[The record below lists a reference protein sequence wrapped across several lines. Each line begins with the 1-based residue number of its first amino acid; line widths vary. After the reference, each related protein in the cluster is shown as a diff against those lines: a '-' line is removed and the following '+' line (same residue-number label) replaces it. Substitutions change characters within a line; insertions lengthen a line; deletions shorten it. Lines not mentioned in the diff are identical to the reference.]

1 MESKYPAPSTPEENV
16 FDLAAEMRALS
27 GATISE
33 SKMAGV
39 NPCSA
44 GHGPKETASAPQ
56 AGKAGACKGADEPE
70 YLSRWDECEEACL
83 EDEYSDDYGG
93 GDMYSNERPDP
104 FYQKEYGPVD
114 ELFTANWPVD
124 TSNLFG
130 LLLRL
135 AEEPFLESKSDY
147 FMRGFRPPWH
157 EIRCR
162 IWKALI
168 KLRLPPFVVH
178 ELIMDAETYSYES
191 YWGFHK
197 RSGGRQFADN
207 IYEAEHDRYL
217 RGKKAGCQD
226 KEGTGEPSDNSK
238 SPQTGLNQEEN

>member
-27 GATISE
+27 GATILE
-33 SKMAGV
+33 SKADAPSG
-39 NPCSA
+39 CSRDSSRM
-44 GHGPKETASAPQ
+44 P
-56 AGKAGACKGADEPE
+56 ACDSED
-70 YLSRWDECEEACL
+70 LSRWDECEEACL
-83 EDEYSDDYGG
+83 EEEYSDDFGG
-93 GDMYSNERPDP
+93 GDMYSDERPDP

-162 IWKALI
+162 IWRALI
-168 KLRLPPFVVH
+168 KLRLPPFVAND
-178 ELIMDAETYSYES
+178 LIMDAETYSYES
-191 YWGFHK
+191 YWEFHK

-207 IYEAEHDRYL
+207 LYEAECDRYL

-226 KEGTGEPSDNSK
+226 KEGTGEPSEYSK
-238 SPQTGLNQEEN
+238 SPQPVLNQEER